1 MKLFFSNDKYKESA
15 YRILHDPKE
24 KELISMEDA
33 FLVLI
38 KDLPKGQLDVL
49 CKEISNSL
57 NISEEEAYNLTQQ
70 THDNNYSKEILNCAY
85 KLTKNNMYFGSEKT
99 EDNRFNKS
107 SWLSHSFN
115 NAIVCYNLAKAL
127 NLNCNTAF
135 TYGLLHDY
143 GRKYSHTFDH
153 VIKGFEGLIDLGLE
167 NEAKACITH
176 SFINGGRYSNNESPE
191 NDFLYDGQKE
201 IINDNSDEI
210 TLVLNNSIYTPYDD
224 ILNIAD
230 LMATDHEIVSPLDR
244 INDIASRR
252 PNIDNAPNRKY
263 FLLSYCNLLKKTII
277 KMGIKLNIQEPNQ
290 NDDLNTIK
298 DYFESISN
306 TFYEN
311 YIHHSSDIE
320 ILKKGK
326 LI

>member
-1 MKLFFSNDKYKESA
+1 MKLFFSDNKYKESA
-15 YRILHDPKE
+15 YRILHDSQE

-38 KDLPKGQLDVL
+38 KDLPKEQLDIL
-49 CKEISNSL
+49 CKEISSNL
-57 NISEEEAYNLTQQ
+57 NINEDDAYSLTQQ
-70 THDNNYSKEILNCAY
+70 IDNNNHSKEILNCAY
-85 KLTKNNMYFGSEKT
+85 KLIKNNIYFGSEKT

-153 VIKGFEGLIDLGLE
+153 VIKGFEKLIDLGLE

-176 SFINGGRYSNNESPE
+176 SFINSGRYSNNEVPE
-191 NDFLYDGQKE
+191 DDFVYDGKKE
-201 IINDNSDEI
+201 IANNNSDEI
-210 TLVLNNSIYTPYDD
+210 VYVLNGSIYTPYDD

-230 LMATDHEIVSPLDR
+230 LMATSYGIVSPLDR

-263 FLLSYCNLLKKTII
+263 FLLSYCNLLKKTIS
-277 KMGIKLNIQEPNQ
+277 KMGIDLNIQEPNQ

-298 DYFESISN
+298 DYFERVSN
-306 TFYEN
+306 IFYEN

-320 ILKKGK
+320 IIKKGK